1 MRAMQG
7 KTVVITGATSG
18 IGTETARALA
28 DMGARVVLINRNPQ
42 KAEGVAEDLRRTA
55 TGSIE
60 LVQGDMSSFASIRSA
75 AADVLDRYPKIDVFI
90 SNAGVFRARRHE
102 TSDGLEEVFAVNHLA
117 PFLLANLLLERL
129 RASAPSRIVIVA
141 SEAHRGGVL
150 DFDDLLLQRRFSFN
164 AWKAYSRSKLSN
176 IMFTYALARRIQGSG
191 VTANC
196 LHPGFVSTR
205 LGSGNKIP
213 IRPVYLL
220 LKPFTISPKK
230 GAETSVYL
238 ASAPGV
244 EGVNGKYFDNKRE
257 SRSSRVSLEEEPQEL
272 LWKMSA
278 ELTGIDSG

>member
-28 DMGARVVLINRNPQ
+28 EMGARVVMINRNPR

-75 AADVLDRYPKIDVFI
+75 AAEVLDRYPKIDVFI

-102 TSDGLEEVFAVNHLA
+102 TADGLEEVFAVNHLA
-117 PFLLANLLLERL
+117 PFLLTNLLLERL
-129 RASAPSRIVIVA
+129 RASARSRIVIVA

-150 DFDDLLLQRRFSFN
+150 DFDDLLLQRRFNFN

-176 IMFTYALARRIQGSG
+176 IMFTYALARRLEGSG

-196 LHPGFVSTR
+196 LHPGFVATR

-220 LKPFTISPKK
+220 LRPFTISPKK

-238 ASAPGV
+238 ASSPEV

-278 ELTGIDSG
+278 ELTGIDAG

>member
-28 DMGARVVLINRNPQ
+28 DMGARVVIINRNPQ
-42 KAEGVAEDLRRTA
+42 KAEAVAEDLRRTA

-60 LVQGDMSSFASIRSA
+60 LVRGDMSSFASIRA
-75 AADVLDRYPKIDVFI
+75 AASEVLDRYPKIDVFI

-102 TSDGLEEVFAVNHLA
+102 TTDGLEEVFAVNHLA
-117 PFLLANLLLERL
+117 PFLLTNLLLERL

-150 DFDDLLLQRRFSFN
+150 DFEDLLLKRRFNFN

-176 IMFTYALARRIQGSG
+176 IMFTYALARRLEGSG

-196 LHPGFVSTR
+196 LHPGFVATR

-238 ASAPGV
+238 ASSPEV
-244 EGVNGKYFDNKRE
+244 EGVSGKYFDNKRE

-278 ELTGIDSG
+278 ELTGIDA

>member
-1 MRAMQG
+1 MPAMQG

-28 DMGARVVLINRNPQ
+28 ARGARVVMINRNPE
-42 KAEGVAEDLRRTA
+42 KAEGVADELRKTA
-55 TGSIE
+55 TGPIE
-60 LVQGDMSSFASIRSA
+60 LVRGDMSSLSSIRDA
-75 AADVLDRYPKIDVFI
+75 AAEVLERYPKIDVFI

-102 TSDGLEEVFAVNHLA
+102 TTDGLEEVFAVNHLA
-117 PFLLANLLLERL
+117 PFLLTNLLLERL

-141 SEAHRGGVL
+141 SEAHRGAVL
-150 DFDDLLLQRRFSFN
+150 DFDNLLLQRRFN
-164 AWKAYSRSKLSN
+164 PWTAYSRSKLSN
-176 IMFTYALARRIQGSG
+176 IMFTYALARRVEGSG
-191 VTANC
+191 LTANC
-196 LHPGFVSTR
+196 LHPGFVATR

-220 LKPFTISPKK
+220 LKPFTISPKR

-238 ASAPGV
+238 AGSPDV
-244 EGVNGKYFDNKRE
+244 ERVNGKYFDRKQE

-278 ELTGIDSG
+278 ELTGIDA

>member
-176 IMFTYALARRIQGSG
+176 IMFTYALARRLQGSG

-238 ASAPGV
+238 ASAPEV

>member
-1 MRAMQG
+1 MQG

>member
-28 DMGARVVLINRNPQ
+28 DMGARVVIINRNPQ
-42 KAEGVAEDLRRTA
+42 KAEAVADDLRRTA

-60 LVQGDMSSFASIRSA
+60 LVRGDMSSFSSIRDA
-75 AADVLDRYPKIDVFI
+75 AAEVLDRYPKIDVFI

-102 TSDGLEEVFAVNHLA
+102 TTDGLEEVFAVNHLA
-117 PFLLANLLLERL
+117 PFLLTNLLLERL
-129 RASAPSRIVIVA
+129 RARAPSRIVIVA

-150 DFDDLLLQRRFSFN
+150 DFEDLQLQRRFNFN

-176 IMFTYALARRIQGSG
+176 IMFTYALARRVEGSG

-238 ASAPGV
+238 ASSPEV

-278 ELTGIDSG
+278 ELTGIDAG

>member
-28 DMGARVVLINRNPQ
+28 DMGARVVMINRNPQ
-42 KAEGVAEDLRRTA
+42 KAEAVAEELRRTA
-55 TGSIE
+55 TGEIE
-60 LVQGDMSSFASIRSA
+60 LVHGDMSSLQSIRDA
-75 AADVLDRYPKIDVFI
+75 AAEVLDRFPKIDVLI
-90 SNAGVFRARRHE
+90 SNAGLFRARRHE
-102 TSDGLEEVFAVNHLA
+102 TTDGLEEVFAVNHLA
-117 PFLLANLLLERL
+117 PFLLTNLLLERL

-150 DFDDLLLQRRFSFN
+150 DFDNLLLQRRFN
-164 AWKAYSRSKLSN
+164 AWTAYSRSKLSN
-176 IMFTYALARRIQGSG
+176 IMFTYALARRVEGSG

-196 LHPGFVSTR
+196 LHPGFVATR

-213 IRPVYLL
+213 IRPVYIL

-230 GAETSVYL
+230 GAETTVFLSSSPDVQ
-238 ASAPGV
+238 GI
-244 EGVNGKYFDNKRE
+244 NGKYWDRKQE

-278 ELTGIDSG
+278 ELTGIDA